1 MELPYF
7 GADGKH
13 YRTKLFPWSG
23 EPRSRWL
30 GPSKPQIPYGL
41 WRFPTEGDFC
51 VLVEGESDLIALALA
66 YPKLPVL
73 GIPGVDSW
81 QKAWWSY
88 VADYRRIYLSPDG
101 DGPGDGRCLPGK
113 KPPKRGASLRE
124 KVLADIPEARTLLL
138 PDGADTRDVLQEL
151 GKPAFKVLVEVADR
165 SWEQKQAWAAMD
177 AAVWR
182 RRREVEIP
190 WERRSS

>member
-7 GADGKH
+7 DAGGKH
-13 YRTKLFPWSG
+13 YRTKLFPWDG
-23 EPRSRWL
+23 QPRSRWL
-30 GPSKPQIPYGL
+30 GTSKPQIPYGL

-51 VLVEGESDLIALALA
+51 FLVEGESDLIALALA

-88 VADYRRIYLSPDG
+88 VADYRRIYLCPDG
-101 DGPGDGRCLPGK
+101 DGPGDGRVLKGK
-113 KPPKRGASLRE
+113 RTPKKGASLRE
-124 KVLADIPEARTLLL
+124 KVEVDLPEVRSLLL
-138 PDGADTRDVLQEL
+138 PDGADTRDVLQLL

-165 SWEQKQAWAAMD
+165 TWEQRCAWAAMD
-177 AAVWR
+177 SAVR
-182 RRREVEIP
+182 RRHELVEVP
-190 WERRSS
+190 WGKRR